1 MFCLHAGEVNR
12 GHRYTGVYSQVKA
25 DKGYLTFFLGRDD
38 GDLKWHKSKILA
50 VLLVTLMLLAVG
62 CSGGTPDNGQIQD
75 ADGKVQKPPAQSQ
88 SVSPV
93 EPGEKKVPA
102 GLLAATVTRV
112 VDGDTL
118 VVRLKDGKS
127 ETVRLIGVNTPESTR
142 EVEPYGKEAS
152 AYTRS
157 RLDGRRIWLE
167 RDVQERDHYGRI
179 LAYAWLEPPAGD
191 KPGEDAVRSR
201 MFNAELLLKGYAQVM
216 TVPPNVKYA
225 DLFVRL
231 QREAREKKRGLWGL
245 EVKDREPYYIGNAR
259 SKKFHR
265 PDCEYGRQTAPD
277 NRVRFATKEKALD
290 AGYEPCNAC
299 KP

>member
-1 MFCLHAGEVNR
+1 M
-12 GHRYTGVYSQVKA
+12 
-25 DKGYLTFFLGRDD
+25 
-38 GDLKWHKSKILA
+38 KWHKSRILA
-50 VLLVTLMLLAVG
+50 VLLVTLMLLAAG
-62 CSGGTPDNGQIQD
+62 CSGCTPDNGQIPD
-75 ADGKVQKPPAQSQ
+75 TDGKRQKPPAQSQ
-88 SVSPV
+88 YALPV

-102 GLLAATVTRV
+102 RLVAATVTRV
-112 VDGDTL
+112 VDGDT
-118 VVRLKDGKS
+118 VIVRLQNGKS
-127 ETVRLIGVNTPESTR
+127 ETVRLIGVNSPESTR

-179 LAYAWLEPPAGD
+179 LAYVWLEPPGGVDPA
-191 KPGEDAVRSR
+191 EDEIRSH
-201 MFNAELLLKGYAQVM
+201 MFNTELLLKGYAQVM

-225 DLFVRL
+225 DLFVQL

-245 EVKDREPYYIGNAR
+245 EVKDKEPYYIGNAR

-277 NRVRFATKEKALD
+277 NRVRFATREKALD
-290 AGYEPCNAC
+290 AGYEPCNVC

>member
-1 MFCLHAGEVNR
+1 M
-12 GHRYTGVYSQVKA
+12 
-25 DKGYLTFFLGRDD
+25 
-38 GDLKWHKSKILA
+38 HKPKILA
-50 VLLVTLMLLAVG
+50 VLLVTLMLLAAG
-62 CSGGTPDNGQIQD
+62 CAGRTPDTGQVPD
-75 ADGKVQKPPAQSQ
+75 TSGKGQKPPAQSQ
-88 SVSPV
+88 PVSPV
-93 EPGEKKVPA
+93 EPGEEKGPA
-102 GLLAATVTRV
+102 GLVAATVTRV

-118 VVRLKDGKS
+118 VVRLKDRKS

-179 LAYAWLEPPAGD
+179 LAYVWLEPPGGVNPA
-191 KPGEDAVRSR
+191 EDVIRSR

-225 DLFVRL
+225 DLFVQL

-259 SKKFHR
+259 SRKFHR
-265 PDCEYGRQTAPD
+265 PDCEYGRQTAPG
-277 NRVRFATKEKALD
+277 NRVRFATREEALD